1 MGVAVHQAP
10 GDADTLV
17 VSVALEKTLNG
28 QMYVSVLAEDTY
40 ILVLLLHHWQQ
51 CMTDVFFLSKA

>member
-10 GDADTLV
+10 GDADTLI
-17 VSVALEKTLNG
+17 VSVALEKALNDR
-28 QMYVSVLAEDTY
+28 MYVSVLAEDTD

-51 CMTDVFFLSKA
+51 CMNVLFLS

>member
-1 MGVAVHQAP
+1 LLGQYRTDMGVAVHQAP

-28 QMYVSVLAEDTY
+28 QMYVCILAEDT
-40 ILVLLLHHWQQ
+40 
-51 CMTDVFFLSKA
+51 